1 LASGIPDVVVLAR
14 YIFGRGRSVAT
25 LRRRERLG
33 APMTARE
40 MPGVM
45 RKEIVSIPAWAFVV
59 AAIVFI
65 AVPFVFFRFSGV
77 WSPDS
82 GAPRLF
88 QIVLTFLPGTIL
100 AFLALMVGY
109 VNKDAGQ
116 RGMNRTLWTLI
127 VIFIPN
133 AIGFIL
139 YFLLRNPIRV
149 ECPKCGTVVDPR
161 VNFCP
166 SCRYSFHPTCPQCR
180 STVRRGDTFCANC
193 GTQIDSAA

>member
-25 LRRRERLG
+25 FRHRERLG

-193 GTQIDSAA
+193 GTQIDQVA